1 MKTLAEQLD
10 SHGVIMR
17 PNKGVSMMPLLRENR
32 DVMVI
37 RKREAERLRKYDA
50 VLFVR
55 DNGEYVLHRI
65 LKVNPDS
72 YWIVGD
78 NCISG
83 EIVREEQVIG
93 ILTEIVRDGK
103 TIHVTDRGY
112 LAFVHI
118 WCALFPLRSRWMRC
132 KGSVLSICHRLKQK
146 LSGR

>member
-1 MKTLAEQLD
+1 MMTLAEQLD

-17 PNKGVSMMPLLRENR
+17 PNKGVSMMPLLREDR
-32 DVMVI
+32 DMMVI
-37 RKREAERLRKYDA
+37 RKRGEERLRKYDA

-55 DNGEYVLHRI
+55 TNGEYVLHRI
-65 LKVNPDS
+65 LKVHPDS

-83 EIVREEQVIG
+83 EIVQEEQVIG

-103 TIHVTDRGY
+103 TIRVTDRGY
-112 LAFVHI
+112 LVFVHI
-118 WCALFPLRSRWMRC
+118 WCALFPLRSLWLRFR
-132 KGSVLSICHRLKQK
+132 GRVLSIGSRLKHR